1 MKIKVN
7 GETREIT
14 SDNLSNA
21 LVELDF
27 GAAKV
32 ATAVNEE
39 FVPAPVRPTFKL
51 TEGDRVEILAPMQ
64 GG

>member
-7 GETREIT
+7 GETRVVT
-14 SDNLSNA
+14 SKNISDTLT
-21 LVELDF
+21 ELGF
-27 GAAKV
+27 GDAKV

-39 FVPAPVRPTFKL
+39 FVATTLRQTYEL
-51 TEGDRVEILAPMQ
+51 TEGDRLEILAPMQ